1 MLNFRQEY
9 HWAKILRGFLI
20 LANTMLAF
28 AVFFHYENKSYGS
41 FYITLGFLCIGL
53 TLLFSK
59 KGVLIDTE
67 EHLFKSYF
75 EILFCIKIGQ
85 WKYIDFF
92 ERYAIRYKREACLLY
107 TSPSPR
113 DA

>member
-9 HWAKILRGFLI
+9 HWAKMLKGLLI
-20 LANTMLAF
+20 LPCIFLAF
-28 AVFFHYENKSYGS
+28 AVSFSYQEKAYDV
-41 FYITLGFLCIGL
+41 FYAMLLFLCTGM

-59 KGVLIDTE
+59 KGVLIDPE

-85 WKYIDFF
+85 WKHIDFF
-92 ERYAIRYKREACLLY
+92 ERYAISKRTKLNHN
-107 TSPSPR
+107 
-113 DA
+113 